1 MSLKSFWA
9 SWPARPL
16 AALGFSVV
24 AMAFATPA
32 AFATDIFT
40 ENPLPAFAGPT
51 NNPIEDY
58 FLHWYDRVHEAQA
71 TQPHWMTPLATV
83 TPRLE
88 EEIRYDQSFQ
98 QLGSGAEVT
107 NFGGGKG
114 LEFIP
119 TTMNEVLINIPNYE
133 ERYVK
138 SPAYGFSDWNF
149 LTIKQRIVSE
159 PEDKGNYIVTTFLGF
174 QAPLLGSPFTNKAW
188 VITPTIAGGKGWGDF
203 DIQAT
208 SGVAIPT
215 ANEFDDRHLARYEH
229 RVPIP
234 FRRIF
239 LAGGRAQRHLL
250 VRRRARQLDP
260 TLRHTRHHLR
270 TFRHRQEF
278 ESDLRLRLPGR
289 GDPHADRLEA
299 GAHADLRPCFSADRP
314 VVVLGRKSGRA

>member
-16 AALGFSVV
+16 AALGFSVA

-215 ANEFDDRHLARYEH
+215 ANELTIGTSLVTNIAFQYHFGEYFWPEVELNDTYWFDGERANLTQLFVTPGIIFGRFAIGKNLKAIFGFGYQ
-229 RVPIP
+229 VAVTPMPIVLKP
-234 FRRIF
+234 ALTPTYDHAF
-239 LAGGRAQRHLL
+239 LLTGRLS
-250 VRRRARQLDP
+250 
-260 TLRHTRHHLR
+260 
-270 TFRHRQEF
+270 F
-278 ESDLRLRLPGR
+278 
-289 GDPHADRLEA
+289 
-299 GAHADLRPCFSADRP
+299 
-314 VVVLGRKSGRA
+314 

>member
-16 AALGFSVV
+16 AALGFSVA

-215 ANEFDDRHLARYEH
+215 ANESTIGTSLVTNIAFQYHFGEYFWPEVELNDTYWFDGERANLTQLFVTPGIIFGRFAIGKNLKAIFGFGYQ
-229 RVPIP
+229 VAVTPMPIVLKP
-234 FRRIF
+234 ALTPTYDHAF
-239 LAGGRAQRHLL
+239 LLTGRLS
-250 VRRRARQLDP
+250 
-260 TLRHTRHHLR
+260 
-270 TFRHRQEF
+270 F
-278 ESDLRLRLPGR
+278 
-289 GDPHADRLEA
+289 
-299 GAHADLRPCFSADRP
+299 
-314 VVVLGRKSGRA
+314 